1 MLMYYIENRTSTCVE
16 AIAVSPLRKVA
27 KVRYPNGKE
36 YTYSN
41 VSRFAILNLILNPSV
56 SLGFWANKVKRAN
69 KVACKATGFNINRQ
83 ARLGCK

>member
-1 MLMYYIENRTSTCVE
+1 MYYVEDRSSTCVDV
-16 AIAVSPLRKVA
+16 IAVCPFRKVA
-27 KVRYPNGKE
+27 KVRYQNGRE

-69 KVACKATGFNINRQ
+69 KVACKATGFNLYRQ
-83 ARLGCK
+83 ARLD

>member
-27 KVRYPNGKE
+27 RVRYHNGKE

-41 VSRFAILNLILNPSV
+41 VSRLSILNLVLNPSV

-69 KVACKATGFNINRQ
+69 KVACKATGFNVYSK
-83 ARLGCK
+83 ALLDA

>member
-41 VSRFAILNLILNPSV
+41 VSRLAILNLILNPSV

-69 KVACKATGFNINRQ
+69 KVACKPTGFNIHRQ
-83 ARLGCK
+83 ARLDCK